1 MKYVLI
7 IPDGAADEP
16 QDSLG
21 NRTPLQAAHTPAM
34 DAVAMAGVVGRANN
48 VPLNLT
54 PGSDVGTMSLFGYDP
69 HRFHT
74 GRAPLEAAAQGI
86 ELGPDDW
93 AVRCNLVTVIDGLMK
108 SFTAGQIPSE
118 LGGQLIKLRQAETCG
133 DAHWKFHTGVS
144 YRNLLLYRAHGTPAP
159 SSSETQTYPQH
170 DITDQPSAKQIAT
183 THF

>member
-1 MKYVLI
+1 MKYVLV

-34 DAVAMAGVVGRANN
+34 DAVAKAGVVGRADN
-48 VPLNLT
+48 VPANMT

-86 ELGPDDW
+86 ELGSDDW
-93 AVRCNLVTVIDGLMK
+93 AVRCNLVTVTDGLMK

-118 LGGQLIKLRQAETCG
+118 LGKQLIQLMQVETCG
-133 DAHWKFHTGVS
+133 EEHWKFHTGVS
-144 YRNLLLYRAHGTPAP
+144 YRTVVIRHANLPAAR
-159 SSSETQTYPQH
+159 H
-170 DITDQPSAKQIAT
+170 
-183 THF
+183 HR